1 MKITRKKLR
10 KIIRETVSQ
19 SHLISESAIPDVA
32 AQDPDAHDWES
43 YPDRTNIMRKWI
55 CMSGIPGGW
64 GEEQWGFMKLRGDKV
79 IRYGNPGSE
88 IRIARIQSLSAIG
101 DRTKPVVGGLVLN
114 RSFSA
119 EDVKLSGIMRV
130 GEELFVSGQVDIFG
144 GFKGTAPGTYKR
156 IDEPL
161 ADEAIRKLITDLY
174 ARGSCRLELTRL
186 DVPIAGDVD
195 ITLVV
200 G

>member
-19 SHLISESAIPDVA
+19 SQLISESAIPDA
-32 AQDPDAHDWES
+32 AARNTAAHDWEN
-43 YPDRTNIMRKWI
+43 YPDRTNITRQWI

-64 GEEQWGFMKLRGDKV
+64 GEEQWGFMKLQGNKV
-79 IRYGNPGSE
+79 IRYGNPGGE
-88 IRIARIQSLSAIG
+88 IRIASIQSLSAVG
-101 DRTKPVVGGLVLN
+101 DTTVPLRGTPVLD

-119 EDVKLSGIMRV
+119 EDVKLFGIMRV
-130 GEELFVSGQVDIFG
+130 GEELFVSGQVDVFG
-144 GFKGTAPGTYKR
+144 GFKGTDPGIYNR

-174 ARGSCRLELTRL
+174 AYGSCRLELTRL

-195 ITLVV
+195 ITIVV